1 MFLLSIPALS
11 IAIAACALFYV
22 WKCVSSPLWAAP
34 GPFLSRFTPLMLRW
48 NEFNANRTLYIHSL
62 HLKYGPI
69 VCIAP
74 NEMSFSSYEAVKEIY
89 GSKGSGYDKSTFYD
103 LFTVFGRRTLFSTL
117 DKTTHAKRKRLLAD
131 RYANSNVLKPA
142 SLNGIENRA
151 REFARQCG
159 DSTGSSVD
167 VYIKL
172 HAFAC
177 DGVTHHL
184 FQPYGTDCL
193 GNPGDREMMD
203 QVNADDSLR
212 SRLFMLYAPTL
223 YKYSSKILDCFFEPR
238 ATPLADNFV
247 TKRSKLDD
255 PEEFTL
261 LSRLRSKLGDELAE
275 GDIASECLDHMVAG
289 IDTTGDVLCFLIWE
303 LSQPRSAHFQDELR
317 RELLGNPD
325 MAFDKLPVLD
335 SIVQE
340 GLRCFPAIPMSLPR
354 VVPKDGRVIDDLFV
368 PEDTIVSCQA
378 YSVQRHHAHVFPEPD
393 RFNPHRWMSNENDG
407 EMRRHIFAFSYG
419 GRGCIGKHLAYAE
432 MKLLLREVYSQYQT
446 VPDPS
451 MTEESM
457 RSHDQ
462 IISARPYGQKCLL
475 RFVPAAA

>member
-11 IAIAACALFYV
+11 IAIAVCALFYV

-34 GPFLSRFTPLMLRW
+34 GPFLSRFTPFMLRW

-69 VCIAP
+69 VRIAP

-117 DKTTHAKRKRLLAD
+117 DKTAHAKRKRLLAD

-159 DSTGSSVD
+159 DSTGSS
-167 VYIKL
+167 
-172 HAFAC
+172 
-177 DGVTHHL
+177 
-184 FQPYGTDCL
+184 
-193 GNPGDREMMD
+193 
-203 QVNADDSLR
+203 
-212 SRLFMLYAPTL
+212 RLFMLYTPTL

-303 LSQPRSAHFQDELR
+303 LSQPRSAQFQDELR
-317 RELLGNPD
+317 RELKGNPD

-354 VVPKDGRVIDDLFV
+354 VVPKDGRVIDDIFV
-368 PEDTIVSCQA
+368 PEDTIVSSQA

-393 RFNPHRWMSNENDG
+393 RFNPHRWMSNENDA

-457 RSHDQ
+457 RAHDQ
-462 IISARPYGQKCLL
+462 IISARPFGQKCLL
-475 RFVPAAA
+475 RFVPTAA

>member
-1 MFLLSIPALS
+1 
-11 IAIAACALFYV
+11 
-22 WKCVSSPLWAAP
+22 
-34 GPFLSRFTPLMLRW
+34 MLRW

-69 VCIAP
+69 VRIAP
-74 NEMSFSSYEAVKEIY
+74 NEMSFSSYEAVKGIY

-103 LFTVFGRRTLFSTL
+103 LFTVFGRRQ
-117 DKTTHAKRKRLLAD
+117 HAKRKRLLAD

-303 LSQPRSAHFQDELR
+303 LSQPRSAQFQDELR
-317 RELLGNPD
+317 RELLGNPE

-335 SIVQE
+335 SVVQE

-432 MKLLLREVYSQYQT
+432 MKLLLKEVYSQYQT

-451 MTEESM
+451 MTEDSM